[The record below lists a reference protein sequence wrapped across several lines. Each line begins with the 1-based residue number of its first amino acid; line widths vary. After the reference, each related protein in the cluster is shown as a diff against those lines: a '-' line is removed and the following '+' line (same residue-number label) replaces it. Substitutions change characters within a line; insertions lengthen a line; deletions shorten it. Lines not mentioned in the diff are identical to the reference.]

1 MSQLTI
7 EVQTITPDTAKQLLS
22 KNIDNNHKVKD
33 KLVRKYVTD
42 ILSGNWDTVS
52 DSLKIDKNDN
62 LIDGQHRLLAII
74 EANKPVDLAVSR
86 GYEPKAAQFLDIG
99 AKRTVSDIARL
110 QGIQITPKVS
120 SVLRNVIAAGLS
132 SSDFLTK
139 VSLTEQDL
147 IDLYHTIQPELNYA
161 LELRQYGKVAKTAA
175 MAVLTRVALYYDVV
189 KNPNT
194 TEAKRLAEAKNV
206 LITGVTSEVNNPLI
220 CARDYIMT
228 QKALGREAIT
238 TMMQYVDYALFL
250 YMSGEG
256 RKRILLPKSY
266 VTSHPLD
273 LDGLYI

>member
-7 EVQTITPDTAKQLLS
+7 EVQTITPDTAKELLL
-22 KNIDNNHKVKD
+22 KNIDNNRKLKP
-33 KLVRKYVTD
+33 KLVQKYVSD
-42 ILSGNWDTVS
+42 ILSGNWNTIS

-62 LIDGQHRLLAII
+62 LIDGQHRLHAII
-74 EANKPVDLAVSR
+74 EANKPVELSISR
-86 GYEPKAAQFLDIG
+86 GYDTKAAQFLDIG

-110 QGIQITPKVS
+110 QGIQLTPKIS
-120 SVLRNVIAAGLS
+120 SMLRNVVAAGLTT
-132 SSDFLTK
+132 SDFMVK

-147 IDLYHTIQPELNYA
+147 IDLYQTIEQEVKYA
-161 LELRQYGKVAKTAA
+161 LELRQNSKVAKTAA

-189 KNPNT
+189 NNPST
-194 TEAKRLAEAKNV
+194 DEANRLAEAKNV

-238 TMMQYVDYALFL
+238 QMMQYVDYALFL
-250 YMSGEG
+250 YMNGEG

-266 VTSHPLD
+266 VTSHPVEID
-273 LDGLYI
+273 ALYI

>member
-22 KNIDNNHKVKD
+22 KNIDTNRKLKPN
-33 KLVRKYVTD
+33 LVRKYVTD
-42 ILSGNWDTVS
+42 ILSGKWEIS

-62 LIDGQHRLLAII
+62 LIDGQHRLHAII
-74 EANKPVDLAVSR
+74 QANKPVDLAVSR
-86 GYEPKAAQFLDIG
+86 GYEPKAAQYLDIG

-110 QGIQITPKVS
+110 QGVQLSPKVS
-120 SVLRNVIAAGLS
+120 AILRNIVAAGLTN
-132 SSDFLTK
+132 SDFQTK
-139 VSLTEQDL
+139 VSLTEQDI

-175 MAVLTRVALYYDVV
+175 MSVLTRVALYYDVV
-189 KNPNT
+189 NSPDTN
-194 TEAKRLAEAKNV
+194 EAKRLAEAKNV
-206 LITGVTSEVNNPLI
+206 LISGVTSEANNPLI

-228 QKALGREAIT
+228 QKALGREAIS

-250 YMSGEG
+250 YMTGEG
-256 RKRILLPKSY
+256 RKRILLPKNY
-266 VTSHPLD
+266 ITSHPLE